1 MINEAQK
8 LDNLFNKVKTFVNF
22 AKGAKTENE
31 KEQLMSDAGDIKQEI
46 QNSNVDNNLTQILLS
61 TIVAA
66 VLFLNTSGNA
76 KESPNMSAINSRITA
91 GIEKAEEILGR
102 FKQFAAGMKSDV
114 EDVANA
120 KVTNGVI
127 GKGKL
132 VDGNNF
138 LEYADGAKLVYR
150 ADLGK
155 ENQSTYFE
163 PDSKYKGMSWDE
175 AITYIMPVDSPI
187 AEEKEEET
195 KEQPEQEDKSEEMDK
210 NLEEAL
216 LVLKKH
222 NFTATKIQD

>member
-1 MINEAQK
+1 MINEAKK
-8 LDNLFNKVKTFVNF
+8 LDSIFNKVKTFVNF
-22 AKGAKTENE
+22 AKSAKTENE
-31 KEQLMSDAGDIKQEI
+31 KEQLMSDAGDIKKEI
-46 QNSNVDNNLTQILLS
+46 KNSNVDNNLTQILLS

-76 KESPNMSAINSRITA
+76 KEAPNISAINSRITT
-91 GIEKAEEILGR
+91 GIDKAEEILGR
-102 FKQFAAGMKSDV
+102 FKAFAAGMNADA
-114 EDVANA
+114 EDVDST
-120 KVTNGVI
+120 KIKNGVI

-163 PDSKYKGMSWDE
+163 PNSKYKGMSWDD
-175 AITYIMPVDSPI
+175 AITYLMPVDSPV
-187 AEEKEEET
+187 ADEKDET
-195 KEQPEQEDKSEEMDK
+195 EEQPEPDEEIDQ

-222 NFTATKIQD
+222 NFTATKNIV

>member
-1 MINEAQK
+1 MINEAEK
-8 LDNLFNKVKTFVNF
+8 LDSIFNKVKTFVNF
-22 AKGAKTENE
+22 AKNAKTENE
-31 KEQLMSDAGDIKQEI
+31 KEQLMSDAGDIKKEI
-46 QNSNVDNNLTQILLS
+46 KNSNVDNNLTQILLS

-76 KESPNMSAINSRITA
+76 KESPNISAINSRITT
-91 GIEKAEEILGR
+91 GIDKAEEILRR
-102 FKQFAAGMKSDV
+102 FKAFAAGMNADA
-114 EDVANA
+114 EDVDST
-120 KVTNGVI
+120 KIKNGVI

-163 PDSKYKGMSWDE
+163 PNSKYKGMSWDD
-175 AITYIMPVDSPI
+175 AITYLMPVDCPV
-187 AEEKEEET
+187 ADEKDET
-195 KEQPEQEDKSEEMDK
+195 EEQPEPEEEIDQ

-222 NFTATKIQD
+222 NFTATKNIV

>member
-1 MINEAQK
+1 MINEAKK
-8 LDNLFNKVKTFVNF
+8 LDSIFNKVKTFVNF
-22 AKGAKTENE
+22 AKSAKTENE
-31 KEQLMSDAGDIKQEI
+31 KEQLMSDAGDIKKEI
-46 QNSNVDNNLTQILLS
+46 KNSNVDNNLTQILLS

-76 KESPNMSAINSRITA
+76 KESPNISAINSRITT
-91 GIEKAEEILGR
+91 GIDKAEEILGR
-102 FKQFAAGMKSDV
+102 FKAFAAGMNADA
-114 EDVANA
+114 EDVDST
-120 KVTNGVI
+120 KIKNGVI

-163 PDSKYKGMSWDE
+163 PNSKYKGMSWDD
-175 AITYIMPVDSPI
+175 AITYLMPVDSPV
-187 AEEKEEET
+187 ADEKDET
-195 KEQPEQEDKSEEMDK
+195 EEQPEPDEEIDQ

-222 NFTATKIQD
+222 NFTATKNIV

>member
-1 MINEAQK
+1 MINEAEK
-8 LDNLFNKVKTFVNF
+8 LDSIFNKVKTFVNF
-22 AKGAKTENE
+22 AKNAKTENE
-31 KEQLMSDAGDIKQEI
+31 KEQLMSDAGDIKKEI

-76 KESPNMSAINSRITA
+76 KESPNISAINSRITT

-102 FKQFAAGMKSDV
+102 FKSFAAGMKADV
-114 EDVANA
+114 EDVTSA
-120 KVTNGVI
+120 KIKNGVI

-163 PDSKYKGMSWDE
+163 PNSKYKGMSWDD
-175 AITYIMPVDSPI
+175 AITYVMPVDSPV
-187 AEEKEEET
+187 ADEEDET
-195 KEQPEQEDKSEEMDK
+195 KEQPEPEPEEEIDQ

-222 NFTATKIQD
+222 NFTATKNPV

>member
-1 MINEAQK
+1 MINEAEK
-8 LDNLFNKVKTFVNF
+8 LDSIFNKVKTFVNF
-22 AKGAKTENE
+22 AKNAKTENE
-31 KEQLMSDAGDIKQEI
+31 KEQLMSDAGDIKKEI

-76 KESPNMSAINSRITA
+76 KESPNISAINSRITT

-102 FKQFAAGMKSDV
+102 FKSFAAGLKADA
-114 EDVANA
+114 EDVASA
-120 KVTNGVI
+120 KVKNGVI

-163 PDSKYKGMSWDE
+163 PNSKYKGMSWDD
-175 AITYIMPVDSPI
+175 AITYVMPVDSPV
-187 AEEKEEET
+187 ADEEDET
-195 KEQPEQEDKSEEMDK
+195 QEQPEPEEEIDQ

-222 NFTATKIQD
+222 NFTATKNPV

>member
-1 MINEAQK
+1 MINEAEK
-8 LDNLFNKVKTFVNF
+8 LDSIFNKVKTFVNF
-22 AKGAKTENE
+22 AKSAKTENE
-31 KEQLMSDAGDIKQEI
+31 KEQLMSDAGDIKKEI
-46 QNSNVDNNLTQILLS
+46 KNSNVDNNLTQILLS

-76 KESPNMSAINSRITA
+76 KESPNISAINSRITT
-91 GIEKAEEILGR
+91 GIDKAEEILGR
-102 FKQFAAGMKSDV
+102 FKAFAAGMNADA
-114 EDVANA
+114 EDVDST
-120 KVTNGVI
+120 KIKNGVI

-163 PDSKYKGMSWDE
+163 PNSKYKGMSWDD
-175 AITYIMPVDSPI
+175 AITYLMPVDSPV
-187 AEEKEEET
+187 ADEKDET
-195 KEQPEQEDKSEEMDK
+195 EEQPEPDEEIDQ

-222 NFTATKIQD
+222 NFTATKNIV

>member
-1 MINEAQK
+1 MINEAEK
-8 LDNLFNKVKTFVNF
+8 LDSIFNKVKTFVNF
-22 AKGAKTENE
+22 AKNAKTENE
-31 KEQLMSDAGDIKQEI
+31 KEQLMSDAGDIKKEI

-76 KESPNMSAINSRITA
+76 KESPNISAINSRITT

-102 FKQFAAGMKSDV
+102 FKSFAAGMKADV

-120 KVTNGVI
+120 KIKNGVI

-163 PDSKYKGMSWDE
+163 PNSKYKGMSWDD
-175 AITYIMPVDSPI
+175 AITYVMPVDSPV
-187 AEEKEEET
+187 ADEEDET
-195 KEQPEQEDKSEEMDK
+195 KEQPEPEEEIDQ

-222 NFTATKIQD
+222 NFTATKNLV

>member
-1 MINEAQK
+1 MINEAKK
-8 LDNLFNKVKTFVNF
+8 LDSIFNKVKTFVNF
-22 AKGAKTENE
+22 AKSAKTENE
-31 KEQLMSDAGDIKQEI
+31 KEQLMSDAGDIKKEI
-46 QNSNVDNNLTQILLS
+46 KNSNVDNNLTQILLS

-76 KESPNMSAINSRITA
+76 KESPNISAINSRITT
-91 GIEKAEEILGR
+91 GIDKAEEILGR
-102 FKQFAAGMKSDV
+102 FKAFAAGM
-114 EDVANA
+114 NA
-120 KVTNGVI
+120 DAEYVDSTKIKNGVI

-163 PDSKYKGMSWDE
+163 PNSKYKGMSWDD
-175 AITYIMPVDSPI
+175 AITYLMPVDSPV
-187 AEEKEEET
+187 ADEKDET
-195 KEQPEQEDKSEEMDK
+195 EEQPEPDEEIDQ

-222 NFTATKIQD
+222 NFTATKNIV

>member
-1 MINEAQK
+1 MINEAEK
-8 LDNLFNKVKTFVNF
+8 LDSIFNKVKTFVNF
-22 AKGAKTENE
+22 AKNAKTENE
-31 KEQLMSDAGDIKQEI
+31 KEQLMSDAGDIKKEI

-76 KESPNMSAINSRITA
+76 KESPNISAINSRITT

-102 FKQFAAGMKSDV
+102 FKSFAAGLKADA
-114 EDVANA
+114 EDVASA
-120 KVTNGVI
+120 KVKNGVI

-163 PDSKYKGMSWDE
+163 PNSKYKGMSWDD
-175 AITYIMPVDSPI
+175 AITYVMPVDSPV
-187 AEEKEEET
+187 ADEEDDET
-195 KEQPEQEDKSEEMDK
+195 KEQPEPEEEIDQ

-222 NFTATKIQD
+222 NFTATKNPV

>member
-1 MINEAQK
+1 MES
-8 LDNLFNKVKTFVNF
+8 LNKNF
-22 AKGAKTENE
+22 IIRPLEVV
-31 KEQLMSDAGDIKQEI
+31 L
-46 QNSNVDNNLTQILLS
+46 SNI
-61 TIVAA
+61 
-66 VLFLNTSGNA
+66 
-76 KESPNMSAINSRITA
+76 SAINSRITT

-102 FKQFAAGMKSDV
+102 FKSFAAGMKADV
-114 EDVANA
+114 EDAANA
-120 KVTNGVI
+120 KIKNGVI

-163 PDSKYKGMSWDE
+163 PNSKYKGMSWDD
-175 AITYIMPVDSPI
+175 AITYVMPVDSPV
-187 AEEKEEET
+187 ADEEDET
-195 KEQPEQEDKSEEMDK
+195 KEQPEPEEEIDQ

-222 NFTATKIQD
+222 NFTATKNLV

>member
-1 MINEAQK
+1 MINEAEK
-8 LDNLFNKVKTFVNF
+8 LDSIFNKVKTFVNF
-22 AKGAKTENE
+22 AKNAKTENE
-31 KEQLMSDAGDIKQEI
+31 KEQLMSDAGDIKKEI

-66 VLFLNTSGNA
+66 VFFLNTSGNA
-76 KESPNMSAINSRITA
+76 KESPNISAINSRITT

-102 FKQFAAGMKSDV
+102 FKSFAAGMKADA
-114 EDVANA
+114 EDVASA
-120 KVTNGVI
+120 KIKNGVI

-155 ENQSTYFE
+155 ENMSTYFE
-163 PDSKYKGMSWDE
+163 PNSKYKGMSWDD
-175 AITYIMPVDSPI
+175 AITYVMPVDSPV
-187 AEEKEEET
+187 ADEEDET
-195 KEQPEQEDKSEEMDK
+195 KEQPEPEPEEEIDQ

-222 NFTATKIQD
+222 NFTATKNSV

>member
-1 MINEAQK
+1 MINEAEK
-8 LDNLFNKVKTFVNF
+8 LDSIFNKVKTFVNF
-22 AKGAKTENE
+22 AKSAKTENE
-31 KEQLMSDAGDIKQEI
+31 KEQLMSDAGDIKKEI

-76 KESPNMSAINSRITA
+76 KESPNISAINSRITT

-102 FKQFAAGMKSDV
+102 FKSFAAGMKANV
-114 EDVANA
+114 EDVAGA
-120 KVTNGVI
+120 KIKNGVI

-163 PDSKYKGMSWDE
+163 PNSKYKGMSWDD
-175 AITYIMPVDSPI
+175 AITYVMPVDSPV
-187 AEEKEEET
+187 ADEEDET
-195 KEQPEQEDKSEEMDK
+195 KEQPEPEPEEEIDQ

-222 NFTATKIQD
+222 NFTATKNSV

>member
-1 MINEAQK
+1 
-8 LDNLFNKVKTFVNF
+8 
-22 AKGAKTENE
+22 
-31 KEQLMSDAGDIKQEI
+31 MSDAGDIKKEI
-46 QNSNVDNNLTQILLS
+46 KNSNVDNNLTQILLS

-76 KESPNMSAINSRITA
+76 KESPNISAINSRITT
-91 GIEKAEEILGR
+91 GIDKAEEILGR
-102 FKQFAAGMKSDV
+102 FKAFAAGMNADA
-114 EDVANA
+114 EDVDST
-120 KVTNGVI
+120 KIKNGVI

-163 PDSKYKGMSWDE
+163 PNSKYKGMSWDD
-175 AITYIMPVDSPI
+175 AITYLMPVDSPV
-187 AEEKEEET
+187 ADEKDET
-195 KEQPEQEDKSEEMDK
+195 EEQPEPDEEIDQ

-222 NFTATKIQD
+222 NFTATKNIV

>member
-1 MINEAQK
+1 MINEAEK
-8 LDNLFNKVKTFVNF
+8 LDSIFNKVKTFVNF
-22 AKGAKTENE
+22 VKNAKTENE
-31 KEQLMSDAGDIKQEI
+31 KEQLMSDAGDIKKEI

-76 KESPNMSAINSRITA
+76 KESPNISAINSRITT

-102 FKQFAAGMKSDV
+102 FKSFAAGMKADV
-114 EDVANA
+114 EDVASA
-120 KVTNGVI
+120 KIKNGVI

-163 PDSKYKGMSWDE
+163 PNSKYKGMSWDD
-175 AITYIMPVDSPI
+175 AITYVMPVDSPV
-187 AEEKEEET
+187 ADEEDET
-195 KEQPEQEDKSEEMDK
+195 KEQPEPEEEIDQ

-222 NFTATKIQD
+222 NFTATKNPV

>member
-1 MINEAQK
+1 MINEAEK
-8 LDNLFNKVKTFVNF
+8 LDSIFNKVKTFVNF
-22 AKGAKTENE
+22 AKNAKTENE
-31 KEQLMSDAGDIKQEI
+31 KEQLMSDAGDIKKEI

-76 KESPNMSAINSRITA
+76 KESPNISAINSRITT
-91 GIEKAEEILGR
+91 GIEKAKEILGR
-102 FKQFAAGMKSDV
+102 FKSFATGMKADV

-120 KVTNGVI
+120 KIKNGVI

-163 PDSKYKGMSWDE
+163 PNSKYKGMSWDD
-175 AITYIMPVDSPI
+175 AITYVMPVDSPV
-187 AEEKEEET
+187 ADEEDET
-195 KEQPEQEDKSEEMDK
+195 KEQPEPEEEIDQ

-222 NFTATKIQD
+222 NFTATKNLV

>member
-1 MINEAQK
+1 MINEAEK
-8 LDNLFNKVKTFVNF
+8 LDSIFNKVKTFVNF
-22 AKGAKTENE
+22 AKNAKTENE
-31 KEQLMSDAGDIKQEI
+31 KEQLMSDAGDIKREI

-76 KESPNMSAINSRITA
+76 KESPNISAINSRITT

-102 FKQFAAGMKSDV
+102 FKSFAAGMKANV
-114 EDVANA
+114 EDVAGA
-120 KVTNGVI
+120 KIKNGVI

-163 PDSKYKGMSWDE
+163 PNSKYKGMSWDD
-175 AITYIMPVDSPI
+175 AITYVMPVDSPV
-187 AEEKEEET
+187 ADEEDET
-195 KEQPEQEDKSEEMDK
+195 KEQPEPEPEEEIDQ

-222 NFTATKIQD
+222 NFTATKNSV

>member
-1 MINEAQK
+1 MINEAKK
-8 LDNLFNKVKTFVNF
+8 LDSIFNKVKTFVNF
-22 AKGAKTENE
+22 AKSAKTENE
-31 KEQLMSDAGDIKQEI
+31 KEQLMSDAGDIKKEI
-46 QNSNVDNNLTQILLS
+46 KNSNVDNNLTQILLS

-76 KESPNMSAINSRITA
+76 KESPNISAINSRITT
-91 GIEKAEEILGR
+91 GIDKAEEILGR
-102 FKQFAAGMKSDV
+102 FKAFAAGM
-114 EDVANA
+114 NA
-120 KVTNGVI
+120 DAEVVDSTKIKNGVI

-163 PDSKYKGMSWDE
+163 PNSKYKGMSWDD
-175 AITYIMPVDSPI
+175 AITYLMPVDSPV
-187 AEEKEEET
+187 ADEKDET
-195 KEQPEQEDKSEEMDK
+195 EEQPEPDEEIDQ

-222 NFTATKIQD
+222 NFTATKNIV